1 MRGDSRWKV
10 PKQRVVF
17 WFERDSEVRYLR
29 GFPEVGDHVTHGR
42 ELWLVA
48 RTGSDAFERYVICE
62 RNSPDSE
69 NRGAAGTVRVPGKH
83 V

>member
-1 MRGDSRWKV
+1 V

-17 WFERDSEVRYLR
+17 WFDRDSEVRYLR
-29 GFPEVGDHVTHGR
+29 GLPEVGDHVTHGR

-62 RNSPDSE
+62 RSSPVSE
-69 NRGAAGTVRVPGKH
+69 ERPERGAA
-83 V
+83 